1 MTVRTRSRSARASTA
16 AVVAA
21 LLSAPVLSTNV
32 ARGQSLPAQA
42 PAVSSGHCF
51 MGNRAVRGATG
62 ATIGAWIGF
71 VAAKIRM
78 SDWSDE
84 SHTGSAIHARN
95 QATIAGAAIG
105 GIIGLLAPHHGC
117 SALGEQASAHDRTSA
132 AHMPIVAA
140 EIQRNGLS
148 GSVYDVVYSLRR
160 SWLNDRGTTMSESS
174 RYVHSEDGQETLV
187 HGEPQMFVY
196 LDNARL
202 GTISELHN
210 VSSAGVLEIR
220 YWDQAQANLRW
231 GLESSHGVI
240 QVVTTLNSGA
250 K

>member
-1 MTVRTRSRSARASTA
+1 MMTSTTRPRSTRSSKA

-21 LLSAPVLSTNV
+21 LLLTPLLSTN
-32 ARGQSLPAQA
+32 GQSLPAQA
-42 PAVSSGHCF
+42 PAVTPGHCF
-51 MGNRAVRGATG
+51 MGNRAIRGATG
-62 ATIGAWIGF
+62 ATIGAWLGF

-84 SHTGSAIHARN
+84 SRTGSAIRARN

-117 SALGEQASAHDRTSA
+117 SATVRERTSA
-132 AHMPIVAA
+132 VHRPIVAA
-140 EIQRNGLS
+140 EIQRSGLS

-174 RYVHSEDGQETLV
+174 HYVQSEDGQETLV

-210 VSSAGVLEIR
+210 IASGGVLEIR
-220 YWDQAQANLRW
+220 YYDQTQANLRW

-240 QVVTTLNSGA
+240 QVVTTLNSE
-250 K
+250 KK